1 MLVSGIGYLNS
12 NSKSLYGLESNKN
25 QVQKSQLGEGFGHVN
40 VSVASIDSA
49 KNSNVLDTLAATLQS
64 LFIRKA
70 DDTKKYLSLIA

>member
-12 NSKSLYGLESNKN
+12 NSKSLYGLESNNN

-40 VSVASIDSA
+40 EPVFPIANE
-49 KNSNVLDTLAATLQS
+49 KNTNVLDNLAATLQS
-64 LFIRKA
+64 FFIRKA

>member
-12 NSKSLYGLESNKN
+12 NSKSLYGLESNNN

-40 VSVASIDSA
+40 ESVYPMVNE
-49 KNSNVLDTLAATLQS
+49 KNTNVLGDLASTLQS
-64 LFIRKA
+64 FFIHKA

>member
-12 NSKSLYGLESNKN
+12 NSKSLYGLESNNN

-40 VSVASIDSA
+40 ESVLPIMNE
-49 KNSNVLDTLAATLQS
+49 KNANVLDTLATTLQS